1 MPCVPYVPAWSA
13 CSCAHVPK
21 ACQLL
26 IFTCQRAN
34 KCANMQ
40 TCQFFNLACQRVP
53 RRAKILTWL
62 ANVPK
67 GVPFFQIVFKRIMFF
82 HIPNKFLPNTFYI
95 FYILNIYLI
104 YIFYMNIFFYLT
116 LYIVCKKSI

>member
-1 MPCVPYVPAWSA
+1 MCQSANVPIFQLGVP
-13 CSCAHVPK
+13 
-21 ACQLL
+21 
-26 IFTCQRAN
+26 T
-34 KCANMQ
+34 
-40 TCQFFNLACQRVP
+40 VP

-95 FYILNIYLI
+95 FLYFKYIPNIYFLYE
-104 YIFYMNIFFYLT
+104 YIFLPNFIHR
-116 LYIVCKKSI
+116 V